1 MVHKDTPRILLAVC
15 LFAFLALDAM
25 QATAQANGDYRVGP
39 GDSIQVSVWK
49 EPEVSTVVV
58 VRPDGKISIPLVNDL
73 VVSGKTPMEIQEI
86 VKERLSSYI
95 KDPNVTITVRE
106 IQSKKVYVLGEVNRP
121 GSYQIVQPTTVLQ
134 LLTEA
139 GGLRPYAKEKAIYVL
154 RTGNGQQQKF
164 SFNYRDV
171 VEGKKLEQN
180 ILVQP
185 NDTIV
190 VP

>member
-1 MVHKDTPRILLAVC
+1 
-15 LFAFLALDAM
+15 
-25 QATAQANGDYRVGP
+25 
-39 GDSIQVSVWK
+39 
-49 EPEVSTVVV
+49 
-58 VRPDGKISIPLVNDL
+58 
-73 VVSGKTPMEIQEI
+73 MEIQEI